1 VNFYDQNRFG
11 TRHDQECSEDRQACN
26 RIETTKNALKN
37 GRIEYVFIAS
47 NAPQNII
54 EELEHNAAI
63 TEAKV
68 SQIRSNAEDLGVAC
82 KKQFRVSV
90 VGVLRK

>member
-1 VNFYDQNRFG
+1 MTKTDSALDMIRNAQKTDKLVIG
-11 TRHDQECSEDRQACN
+11 
-26 RIETTKNALKN
+26 IETTKNALKN